1 MIVVPTGY
9 ASYHNCRIMAYL
21 DVCDVTLT
29 FKGIAA
35 LMGVSFTVEQGTI
48 ASLIGPN
55 GAGKTSMLNCISGR
69 YTPDGGASGP
79 CTISLDGECLLSL
92 PAHKRTELGLSRTF
106 QNIALFKGLSVLD
119 NLMVGRHSRMEY
131 GLLSSIMYWG
141 RAARQEDS
149 HRRRVEDVI
158 DFLNLSPYRHQHAG
172 RLPYGVQK
180 RVELGRALAAEP
192 KLILLDEPLAGMN
205 LEETEDMARYILDIA
220 EEWGVTVL
228 LVEHDMGVVM
238 DISDKVIV
246 LDFGSK
252 LAEGTPD
259 EVQADK
265 NVIAAYLGTEQATFS
280 GR

>member
-1 MIVVPTGY
+1 
-9 ASYHNCRIMAYL
+9 MAEL
-21 DVCDVTLT
+21 RVDNLTLT

-35 LMGVSFTVEQGTI
+35 LLDVGFTVASGSI
-48 ASLIGPN
+48 VSLIGPN

-69 YTPDGGASGP
+69 YRPDCGSITLNGR
-79 CTISLDGECLLSL
+79 ELLSI
-92 PAHKRTELGLSRTF
+92 PAHRRTNLGLSRTF

-119 NLMVGRHSRMEY
+119 NLMVGRHRLLRY
-131 GLLSSIMYWG
+131 GLLASLLYFG
-141 RAARQEDS
+141 PARREEDR

-158 DFLNLSPYRHQHAG
+158 DFLGLSPYRHQVAG

-192 KLILLDEPLAGMN
+192 ALILLDEPMAGMN
-205 LEETEDMARYILDIA
+205 LEETEDMARYILDIN

-238 DISDKVIV
+238 DISDSVVV
-246 LDFGSK
+246 LDFGSV
-252 LAEGTPD
+252 LAQGTPE
-259 EVQADK
+259 EVQK
-265 NVIAAYLGTEQATFS
+265 NPEVVRAYLGDEDSQFL